1 MFQRIKKVFGREG
14 RPPADA
20 PVTQSSQSP
29 VSEWASSRGFE
40 LSTLGH
46 GDLSLQG
53 TVAGR
58 PWRMEIGRPSRK
70 FIAGEELRARAEL
83 GLSDDMAVMIMN
95 RPLKDALEK
104 HAYSIITDTLQT
116 TIDPNLPEEMRW
128 LAMYDEVGW
137 EGLPDPFWERYAVL
151 ADRREAAPQ
160 WIDFRLAELLLDWP
174 EPVPDDQVPFMMML
188 LRGKAYLRMQYEPAE
203 LTTLDHAARIF
214 DASCASALRSFGNA

>member
-14 RPPADA
+14 RPQAEEP
-20 PVTQSSQSP
+20 PPESGLGP
-29 VSEWASSRGFE
+29 VSDWAASHGMD
-40 LSTLGH
+40 LSTLGQ

-53 TVAGR
+53 MVGGR

-83 GLSDDMAVMIMN
+83 GLGSDMAVMIMN
-95 RPLKDALEK
+95 RPLKEALER

-116 TIDPNLPEEMRW
+116 SIDPNLPEEMRW

-137 EGLPDPFWERYAVL
+137 EGLPGAFWQRYAVL
-151 ADRREAAPQ
+151 GDRRDTPPQ
-160 WIDFRLAELLLDWP
+160 WIDYRLAELLLGWP
-174 EPVPDDQVPFMMML
+174 DPMPDDQVPFIMML

-203 LTTLDHAARIF
+203 LSTLDHAARIF
-214 DASCASALRSFGNA
+214 DAGCESALRNFAAT